1 MAILSQDVLFKQ
13 AVMHYAQKKGVTK
26 AARKYKTTRQWIYY
40 WLRRYDGTPES
51 LKELSRKPHSHPN
64 QHTDKEIKLI
74 EDMRRRNSTIG
85 LVEFWVRLCQRGY
98 KRTIPAL
105 YRVMQRMGY
114 FNNKT
119 MKKEKY
125 IPKPYEQ
132 MQYPGQRVQIDVK
145 FVPISC
151 TPAFGNKTAFY
162 QFTAIDEYSRQRYLE
177 GFPDN
182 SSYSAAVFVIH
193 AIKFFKFKIECIQT
207 DNGSEFTKHYV
218 SENPTMTA
226 FQKVLFNNGI
236 RHKRIRVYTPRHN
249 GKVERS
255 HRKDQERFYSRHSF
269 FSLEDFNQQL
279 RKYNKEYN
287 NFPMRPLNWLSP
299 NQYLQYFFSKSVTNV

>member
-193 AIKFFKFKIECIQT
+193 AIKFFKFKIECIYQ
-207 DNGSEFTKHYV
+207 
-218 SENPTMTA
+218 
-226 FQKVLFNNGI
+226 
-236 RHKRIRVYTPRHN
+236 
-249 GKVERS
+249 
-255 HRKDQERFYSRHSF
+255 
-269 FSLEDFNQQL
+269 
-279 RKYNKEYN
+279 
-287 NFPMRPLNWLSP
+287 
-299 NQYLQYFFSKSVTNV
+299 SK